1 MIHWK
6 DPDARKD
13 WRQKKKGAAE
23 AEMIRQ
29 HHWLNSHLSKLQE
42 IVEDRGAW
50 RAVHGVAKVGHDL
63 ATEHQQQQQLLL
75 MLRSWATLHYTNSI
89 SIATCFTCRYQTFP
103 SSQKVLLDNIITGNI
118 LFLSNNLLVHIVGTG
133 LIICI
138 SISGWNN
145 NVEEYLAPRLI
156 YG

>member
-1 MIHWK
+1 MTHWK

-23 AEMIRQ
+23 AEMIR
-29 HHWLNSHLSKLQE
+29 HHLSSHLSKLQE

-50 RAVHGVAKVGHDL
+50 SAAVHGVTKVGHDL
-63 ATEHQQQQQLLL
+63 ATEHQQQLLL
-75 MLRSWATLHYTNSI
+75 MLRSWAILHYTNSI

-145 NVEEYLAPRLI
+145 NMEEYLAPRSI